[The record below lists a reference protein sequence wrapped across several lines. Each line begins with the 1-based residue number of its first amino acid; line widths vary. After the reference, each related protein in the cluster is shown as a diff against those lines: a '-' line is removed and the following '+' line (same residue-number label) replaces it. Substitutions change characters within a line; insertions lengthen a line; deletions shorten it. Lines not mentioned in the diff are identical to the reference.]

1 MKGWQFLFDFR
12 NSVVVVVVVVSGY
25 FFVLFLSFLLFSF
38 EVFMFCL
45 TYSCLFFFVLCLKR
59 LEGHLLSLLKLFLIL
74 IVVCSTMSWF
84 SWSYG

>member
-12 NSVVVVVVVVSGY
+12 NSVVVVVSGY

-38 EVFMFCL
+38 EVFFLFC
-45 TYSCLFFFVLCLKR
+45 FFFVLCLKR

-84 SWSYG
+84 SWS

>member
-12 NSVVVVVVVVSGY
+12 NSVVVVVVNGY

-45 TYSCLFFFVLCLKR
+45 TYSCFVFFLFFFKT
-59 LEGHLLSLLKLFLIL
+59 S
-74 IVVCSTMSWF
+74 
-84 SWSYG
+84 